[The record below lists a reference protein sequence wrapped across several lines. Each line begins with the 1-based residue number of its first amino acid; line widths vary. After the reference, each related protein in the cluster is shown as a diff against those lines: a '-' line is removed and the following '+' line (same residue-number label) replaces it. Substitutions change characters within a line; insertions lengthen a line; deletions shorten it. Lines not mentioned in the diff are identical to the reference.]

1 MIMDNRYNLN
11 QKAKREVRN
20 EIRTNLRLPRSL
32 ILKLKIKAFE
42 QRLRTNTYLIKLLEL
57 ALDNVI
63 MGSEIKNFYQSDD
76 YDEIQPLQ
84 AIIPKDVLTNIKIF
98 AIVLEEKEYYQDT
111 VNGIKTKGRS
121 VIDLIH
127 TGMLLEE
134 KK

>member
-1 MIMDNRYNLN
+1 MIIDNRYNLN

-57 ALDNVI
+57 ALDNII
-63 MGSEIKNFYQSDD
+63 MGNEIKNFYQSDD

-134 KK
+134 KE

>member
-57 ALDNVI
+57 ALDNII
-63 MGSEIKNFYQSDD
+63 MGNEIKNFYQSDD
-76 YDEIQPLQ
+76 YNEIQPLQ

-134 KK
+134 KE

>member
-20 EIRTNLRLPRSL
+20 EVRTNLRLPRSL

-57 ALDNVI
+57 ALDNII
-63 MGSEIKNFYQSDD
+63 MGNEIKNFYQSDD

-134 KK
+134 KE

>member
-57 ALDNVI
+57 ALDNII

-134 KK
+134 KE

>member
-57 ALDNVI
+57 ALDNII
-63 MGSEIKNFYQSDD
+63 MGNEIKNFYQSDD

-127 TGMLLEE
+127 TGMLLDE
-134 KK
+134 KE

>member
-134 KK
+134 KE

>member
-57 ALDNVI
+57 ALDNII
-63 MGSEIKNFYQSDD
+63 MGNEIKNFYQSDD

-134 KK
+134 KE

>member
-57 ALDNVI
+57 ALDNII
-63 MGSEIKNFYQSDD
+63 MGNEIKNFYQSDD

-98 AIVLEEKEYYQDT
+98 AIVLEEKEYYQDA

-134 KK
+134 KE

>member
-1 MIMDNRYNLN
+1 MIMNNIYNIK
-11 QKAKREVRN
+11 QKDQRMKRN

-134 KK
+134 KD

>member
-57 ALDNVI
+57 ALDNII
-63 MGSEIKNFYQSDD
+63 MGNEIKNFYQSDD

-127 TGMLLEE
+127 TGMMLEE
-134 KK
+134 KE

>member
-11 QKAKREVRN
+11 QKTKREVRN

-57 ALDNVI
+57 ALDNII
-63 MGSEIKNFYQSDD
+63 MGNEIKNFYQSDD

-134 KK
+134 KE